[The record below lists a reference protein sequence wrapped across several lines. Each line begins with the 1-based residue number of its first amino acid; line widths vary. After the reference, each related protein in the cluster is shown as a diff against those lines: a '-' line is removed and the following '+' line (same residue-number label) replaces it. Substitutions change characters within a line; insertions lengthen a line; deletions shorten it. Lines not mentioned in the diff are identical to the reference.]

1 MTIKKGDTVK
11 ILAGKDRGKSGKVSH
26 VDTKT
31 GKVTVEGCNTGKRHM
46 RPKRQGEKGEI
57 VTISKPIDISNVA
70 IVCGNCKKTTRIGF
84 RVDGKSKVRVCAKC
98 DAAL

>member
-1 MTIKKGDTVK
+1 MHIKKGDNVK
-11 ILAGKDRGKSGKVSH
+11 MLAGKDRGKTGKVLH

-31 GKVTVEGCNTGKRHM
+31 LRVTVEGCNMAKRHM
-46 RPKRQGEKGEI
+46 KPKKQGEKGEI
-57 VTISKPIDISNVA
+57 VLIPRSTNISNVA
-70 IVCGNCKKTTRIGF
+70 IVCGNCKKTARIQY